1 MQQKRLNRILGITLA
16 ITLPVTIILFIVCT
30 AMALSG
36 SGINPSSIRTIDDNF
51 ANVETLE
58 VSKLVDNVEIIAADV
73 KDVHVQ
79 YDGYSDITTKYNE
92 ATKTLELKSDPTIG
106 MGIINGGFKFNF
118 FKWNHAGT
126 LTITVPKT
134 LTYFSSSDIVGN
146 MTISGLSLE
155 NLKLESGVGN
165 TTMENIT
172 VDNNASITGGVGNI
186 DIIGLTAETLKIRG
200 GIGNQSFENITVS
213 GTSTIDAGIGN
224 IYITDSKLN
233 ILTGSLGIG
242 NLDLNGTTIEQ
253 NKLKS
258 GIGNID
264 WADE

>member
-1 MQQKRLNRILGITLA
+1 MQLKRLNRILGITLA
-16 ITLPVTIILFIVCT
+16 ITLPITIILFIVCT

-36 SGINPSSIRTIDDNF
+36 AGINPSSVRTIDENF

-58 VSKLVDNVEIIAADV
+58 VSKLVDNVEIVAADV
-73 KDVHVQ
+73 KDVRVQ
-79 YDGYSDITTKYNE
+79 YEGYSDVTTEYSQ
-92 ATKTLELKSDPTIG
+92 ATKTLEVKSDPTIG

-118 FKWNHAGT
+118 FKWNNAGT
-126 LTITVPKT
+126 LTITVPKD
-134 LTYFSSSDIVGN
+134 LNYFSSSDIVGN

-165 TTMENIT
+165 TSMENIT
-172 VDNNASITGGVGNI
+172 VENSVSITGGVGNI

-200 GIGNQSFENITVS
+200 GIGNQSFENITIS

-233 ILTGSLGIG
+233 VLTGSLGIG
-242 NLDLNGTTIEQ
+242 NLNLDGTTIEQ
-253 NKLKS
+253 NKLKN

-264 WADE
+264 WGEE